1 MKYNGLSALEQLTKD
16 PVDLIIFDIE
26 MPQLDGLELAGK
38 ALRINPNIKTILIS
52 AFDKFEYAKQA
63 VRLGA
68 FDYVEKPLD
77 YSYLTLVIKKA
88 LDTIERERRNFQILK
103 RSRPVMI
110 DNFFLELIHSSADE
124 AQLILKNYPDFLNL
138 RLDYSFFQTVLIRVE
153 NDQFLKDRLGL
164 EEYHVCIL
172 NLADTI
178 RDIFGRKRRHKRLIV
193 FSGYLINNPRIPFAS
208 IAGKRVK
215 RQKALPPG

>member
-1 MKYNGLSALEQLTKD
+1 MYRIMIIDDNHLSVDGICHNIDWDALNAEVTCKAYNGLSALEQLTKD
-16 PVDLIIFDIE
+16 PVDLIISDIE

-110 DNFFLELIHSSADE
+110 DNFFLELIHSSADD
-124 AQLILKNYPDFLNL
+124 AQLILKNYPDFLTSSL
-138 RLDYSFFQTVLIRVE
+138 TILFSKQRLFG
-153 NDQFLKDRLGL
+153 LKMTSL
-164 EEYHVCIL
+164 
-172 NLADTI
+172 
-178 RDIFGRKRRHKRLIV
+178 
-193 FSGYLINNPRIPFAS
+193 
-208 IAGKRVK
+208 
-215 RQKALPPG
+215 